1 MRDRRA
7 KSARIL
13 LAEDNRVN
21 RLLLARHVELLGHQ
35 VEMVED
41 GLAALARVQQAAFDL
56 LLMDIDM
63 PGMSGLELLERL
75 REHPELRELPVIV
88 TSAVE
93 GMEAVV
99 RCVELGAEDYLHK
112 PVNLVLLKARIN
124 ASLERKKLRDQQR
137 ELVRR
142 FATSEVAQN
151 LETEG
156 FALGGREAAATVMFC
171 DIRGFTSL
179 VETRPPEEVIEL
191 LNTYYTLMFAA
202 INGHGGVVNQMI
214 GDGLMAVFGAPQ
226 PLPAAGQ
233 CALLAAVE
241 MVEMV
246 AQFSAEQRA
255 AGRPEIRIG
264 VGVASGQVVAGYTG
278 TRQRATYTCI
288 GDTVNVAARLEAHT
302 KVCGHA
308 VLFDAATH
316 AQLAGALP
324 SRSLG
329 DVQLKGKSRA
339 VEVFALMLPGL
350 SPSSSESLP

>member
-41 GLAALARVQQAAFDL
+41 GLAALEHMQKSTFDL
-56 LLMDIDM
+56 LLLDIDM
-63 PGMSGLELLERL
+63 PGMDGLQLLEKL
-75 REHPELRELPVIV
+75 RAQPELRELPVIV

-93 GMEAVV
+93 GMDAVV

-124 ASLERKKLRDQQR
+124 ASLERKRLRDQQR

-151 LETEG
+151 LEAEG
-156 FALGGREAAATVMFC
+156 FALGGRAVQATVMFC
-171 DIRGFTSL
+171 DIRGFTAL
-179 VETRPPEEVIEL
+179 VESRPPEEIIEL

-226 PLPAAGQ
+226 PLEAACQ

-241 MVEMV
+241 RGEMV

-255 AGRPEIRIG
+255 DGRPEIQIG
-264 VGVASGQVVAGYTG
+264 VGVASGEVVAGYTG

-288 GDTVNVAARLEAHT
+288 GDTVNIAARLEAHT
-302 KVCGHA
+302 KTVGRA

-316 AQLAGALP
+316 AELAGLLP
-324 SRSLG
+324 SEPLG
-329 DVQLKGKSRA
+329 PVQFKGKTSE
-339 VEVFALMLPGL
+339 VEVFALSL
-350 SPSSSESLP
+350 S

>member
-35 VEMVED
+35 IEMVED
-41 GLAALARVQQAAFDL
+41 GLAALARVQQSAFDL

-63 PGMSGLELLERL
+63 PGMDGIELLEKL
-75 REHPELRELPVIV
+75 RAHPELRELPVIV

-93 GMEAVV
+93 GTEAIV

-124 ASLERKKLRDQQR
+124 ASLERKRLRDQQR

-151 LETEG
+151 LEAEG
-156 FALGGREAAATVMFC
+156 FALGGRKVQASVMFC

-179 VETRPPEEVIEL
+179 VESRPPEEIIEL

-226 PLPAAGQ
+226 PLEAAGQ
-233 CALLAAVE
+233 SAVLAAAE
-241 MVEMV
+241 MVEMM
-246 AQFSAEQRA
+246 AQFSAEQA
-255 AGRPEIRIG
+255 AEGKPEIRIG
-264 VGVASGQVVAGYTG
+264 VGIASGEVVAGYTG

-288 GDTVNVAARLEAHT
+288 GDTVNIAARLEAHT
-302 KVCGHA
+302 KAAGRA

-316 AQLAGALP
+316 AQLADLLP
-324 SRSLG
+324 SEALG
-329 DVQLKGKSRA
+329 PIQLKGKHSE
-339 VEVFALMLPGL
+339 VEVYGLALP
-350 SPSSSESLP
+350 

>member
-7 KSARIL
+7 KRARIL
-13 LAEDNRVN
+13 LVEDNRVN

-35 VEMVED
+35 VDSVED
-41 GLAALARVQQAAFDL
+41 GLAALERLRQEAFDL
-56 LLMDIDM
+56 LLVDIHM
-63 PGMSGLELLERL
+63 PGMDGLELLERL
-75 REHPELRELPVIV
+75 RASPELHELPVIM

-93 GMEAVV
+93 GLDSVV
-99 RCVELGAEDYLHK
+99 RCIELGAEDYLHK

-124 ASLERKKLRDQQR
+124 ASLERKRLRDQQR

-142 FATSEVAQN
+142 FATREVAED
-151 LETEG
+151 LEAAG
-156 FALGGREAAATVMFC
+156 FALGGRKVQATVMFC
-171 DIRGFTSL
+171 DIRGFTTL
-179 VETRPPEEVIEL
+179 VESQPPEDIIEL

-226 PLPAAGQ
+226 PLEAAGR
-233 CALLAAVE
+233 CAVMAAAE

-246 AQFSAEQRA
+246 AQFSQEQQT

-264 VGVASGQVVAGYTG
+264 VGVASGDMVAGYTG

-288 GDTVNVAARLEAHT
+288 GDAVNVAARLEAHT
-302 KVCGHA
+302 KVSGHT

-316 AQLAGALP
+316 AQLGDALP
-324 SRSLG
+324 SECLG
-329 DVQLKGKSRA
+329 PVQFKGKSCT
-339 VEVFALMLPGL
+339 VDVYGL
-350 SPSSSESLP
+350 KLS

>member
-13 LAEDNRVN
+13 LVEDNRVN

-35 VEMVED
+35 VEMAEN
-41 GLAALARVQQAAFDL
+41 GLAALERVQQAAFDL
-56 LLMDIDM
+56 LLVDIEM
-63 PGMSGLELLERL
+63 PGMNGIELLEAL

-88 TSAVE
+88 TSAIE
-93 GMEAVV
+93 GMESVV

-124 ASLERKKLRDQQR
+124 ASLERKRLRDQQR

-151 LETEG
+151 LEAEG
-156 FALGGREAAATVMFC
+156 FALGGRRVQATVMFC
-171 DIRGFTSL
+171 DIRGFTTL
-179 VETRPPEEVIEL
+179 VESRPPEEIIEL

-214 GDGLMAVFGAPQ
+214 GDGLMAVFGAPR
-226 PLPAAGQ
+226 PLEAAGQ
-233 CALLAAVE
+233 NAVLAAAE

-255 AGRPEIRIG
+255 AGKPEIRIG
-264 VGVASGQVVAGYTG
+264 VGIASGDVVAGYTG

-302 KVCGHA
+302 KLAGHA
-308 VLFDAATH
+308 VLFDSAAH
-316 AQLAGALP
+316 ADLAGMLP
-324 SRSLG
+324 SQSLG
-329 DVQLKGKSRA
+329 HVQLKGKSNE
-339 VEVFALMLPGL
+339 VEVFALLLP
-350 SPSSSESLP
+350 

>member
-41 GLAALARVQQAAFDL
+41 GLAALARVQESAFDL

-63 PGMSGLELLERL
+63 PGMDGIELLEKL
-75 REHPELRELPVIV
+75 RAHPDLRELPVIV

-93 GMEAVV
+93 GTEAIV

-124 ASLERKKLRDQQR
+124 ASLERKRLRDQQR

-151 LETEG
+151 LEAEG
-156 FALGGREAAATVMFC
+156 FALGGRKVQASVMFC

-179 VETRPPEEVIEL
+179 VESRPPEEIIEL

-226 PLPAAGQ
+226 PLEAAGQ
-233 CALLAAVE
+233 SAVLAAAE

-246 AQFSAEQRA
+246 VQFSAEQA
-255 AGRPEIRIG
+255 AEGKPEIRIG
-264 VGVASGQVVAGYTG
+264 VGIASGEVVAGYTG

-288 GDTVNVAARLEAHT
+288 GDTVNIAARLEAHT
-302 KVCGHA
+302 KAAGRA

-316 AQLAGALP
+316 AQLADMLP
-324 SRSLG
+324 SEALG
-329 DVQLKGKSRA
+329 PMQLKGKHSE
-339 VEVFALMLPGL
+339 VEVFGLALR
-350 SPSSSESLP
+350 

>member
-13 LAEDNRVN
+13 LVEDNRVN

-35 VEMVED
+35 VEAVED
-41 GLAALARVQQAAFDL
+41 GLVALARVQEAAFDL
-56 LLMDIDM
+56 LLMDIEM
-63 PGMSGLELLERL
+63 PGMNGIELLEQL
-75 REHPELRELPVIV
+75 RASPDLRELPVIV
-88 TSAVE
+88 TSAVD
-93 GMEAVV
+93 GMDAVV

-124 ASLERKKLRDQQR
+124 ASLERKRLRDQQR

-151 LETEG
+151 LEAEG
-156 FALGGREAAATVMFC
+156 FALGGRKVQATLMFC
-171 DIRGFTSL
+171 DIRGFTTL
-179 VETRPPEEVIEL
+179 VESRPPEEIIEL

-226 PLPAAGQ
+226 PLEAAGQ
-233 CALLAAVE
+233 CAVMAAAE

-255 AGRPEIRIG
+255 EGKPEIQIG
-264 VGVASGQVVAGYTG
+264 VGIASGEVVAGYTG

-302 KVCGHA
+302 KVAHRA

-316 AQLAGALP
+316 QQLAGAMP
-324 SRSLG
+324 SDLLG
-329 DVQLKGKSRA
+329 PVQFKGKTSE
-339 VEVFALMLPGL
+339 VDVFALVLP
-350 SPSSSESLP
+350 

>member
-13 LAEDNRVN
+13 LVEDNRVN

-35 VEMVED
+35 VETVED
-41 GLAALARVQQAAFDL
+41 GFAALERMRQSQSAFDL
-56 LLMDIDM
+56 LLVDIEM
-63 PGMSGLELLERL
+63 PGMSGIELLEQM

-88 TSAVE
+88 TSAIE
-93 GMEAVV
+93 GLDSVV
-99 RCVELGAEDYLHK
+99 RCIELGAEDYLHK

-124 ASLERKKLRDQQR
+124 ASLERKLLRDQQR

-142 FATSEVAQN
+142 FATSAVAQD

-156 FALGGREAAATVMFC
+156 FALGGRKVQASVMFC
-171 DIRGFTSL
+171 DIRGFTAR
-179 VETRPPEEVIEL
+179 VESSPPEEIIEL

-226 PLPAAGQ
+226 PLQAAGQ
-233 CALLAAVE
+233 CAVLAAAE
-241 MVEMV
+241 MVEMA

-255 AGRPEIRIG
+255 AGKPEVRIG
-264 VGVASGQVVAGYTG
+264 VGIASGEVVAGYTG
-278 TRQRATYTCI
+278 TRQRATYTCV

-302 KVCGHA
+302 KVAGHA

-316 AQLAGALP
+316 GQLNGLLP
-324 SRSLG
+324 SEPLG
-329 DVQLKGKSRA
+329 PVQFKGKSCE
-339 VEVFALMLPGL
+339 VEVFALAQP
-350 SPSSSESLP
+350 

>member
-41 GLAALARVQQAAFDL
+41 GLAALERMQQSAFDL
-56 LLMDIDM
+56 LLLDIDM
-63 PGMSGLELLERL
+63 PGMDGLQLLEKL
-75 REHPELRELPVIV
+75 RAQPELRELPVIV

-93 GMEAVV
+93 GMDAVV

-124 ASLERKKLRDQQR
+124 ASLERKRLRDQQR

-151 LETEG
+151 LEAEG
-156 FALGGREAAATVMFC
+156 FALGGRVVQATVMFC
-171 DIRGFTSL
+171 DIRGFTAL
-179 VETRPPEEVIEL
+179 VESRPPEEIIEL

-214 GDGLMAVFGAPQ
+214 GDGLMAIFGAPQ
-226 PLPAAGQ
+226 PLQAAGQ
-233 CALLAAVE
+233 CALLAAAE

-255 AGRPEIRIG
+255 VGRPEIQIG
-264 VGVASGQVVAGYTG
+264 VGVASGDVVAGYTG

-288 GDTVNVAARLEAHT
+288 GDTVNIAARLEAHT
-302 KVCGHA
+302 KSVGRT

-316 AQLAGALP
+316 AELDGLLP
-324 SRSLG
+324 SEPLG
-329 DVQLKGKSRA
+329 PVQFKGKTSE
-339 VEVFALMLPGL
+339 VEVFALHL
-350 SPSSSESLP
+350 S